1 MLWWPIA
8 PAPLSRITQ
17 KLIKWNPT
25 PFTTMDQD
33 DMDDDDDADVDM
45 EDNGHAKQGKE
56 AKKKRVGVD
65 DEPPLEGYQ
74 R

>member
-1 MLWWPIA
+1 ME
-8 PAPLSRITQ
+8 
-17 KLIKWNPT
+17 
-25 PFTTMDQD
+25 QD

-45 EDNGHAKQGKE
+45 DDDGHAKQGKE
-56 AKKKRVGVD
+56 SKKKRVGVD

>member
-1 MLWWPIA
+1 ME
-8 PAPLSRITQ
+8 
-17 KLIKWNPT
+17 
-25 PFTTMDQD
+25 QD
-33 DMDDDDDADVDM
+33 DMDDEDDTDVDM

-56 AKKKRVGVD
+56 SKKKRAGVD